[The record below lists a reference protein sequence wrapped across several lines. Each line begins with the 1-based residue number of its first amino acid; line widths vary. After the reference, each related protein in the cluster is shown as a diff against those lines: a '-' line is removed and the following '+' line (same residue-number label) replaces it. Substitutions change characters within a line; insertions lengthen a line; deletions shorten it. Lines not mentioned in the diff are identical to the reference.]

1 MLFSSPFLWL
11 GNTGSGQGSPWP
23 EVSQLQVTKLRLKHR
38 QSVCRAYSQTCCP
51 VFVQSKE
58 SPLAEKSRDLTG
70 ASTPWMRASWR
81 GLAAGQPPSLSPVV
95 WLYLEWCC
103 FSFAPSQLGPGRPL
117 PTFPTSECTSDVEPD
132 TREMVRAQNKKK
144 KKSGGFQ
151 FHVQELREN
160 RPMHCSQMKI
170 NRFSPVEA
178 FPVFQSDFENK
189 RHYRRSKVTPLL
201 GKITGIWNK
210 CRRGKCKTYL
220 LFSSLF
226 SFCTF
231 LFHSHSQT
239 H

>member
-1 MLFSSPFLWL
+1 MKLWKEVI
-11 GNTGSGQGSPWP
+11 GQKHSEKYCSKWKFT
-23 EVSQLQVTKLRLKHR
+23 SQN
-38 QSVCRAYSQTCCP
+38 
-51 VFVQSKE
+51 
-58 SPLAEKSRDLTG
+58 
-70 ASTPWMRASWR
+70 ST
-81 GLAAGQPPSLSPVV
+81 
-95 WLYLEWCC
+95 
-103 FSFAPSQLGPGRPL
+103 
-117 PTFPTSECTSDVEPD
+117 
-132 TREMVRAQNKKK
+132 

-189 RHYRRSKVTPLL
+189 RRYRRSKVTPLL

-220 LFSSLF
+220 LFPSLF

-239 H
+239 HTLVCTHHSWQQQPHVVMQDNQGDLDF